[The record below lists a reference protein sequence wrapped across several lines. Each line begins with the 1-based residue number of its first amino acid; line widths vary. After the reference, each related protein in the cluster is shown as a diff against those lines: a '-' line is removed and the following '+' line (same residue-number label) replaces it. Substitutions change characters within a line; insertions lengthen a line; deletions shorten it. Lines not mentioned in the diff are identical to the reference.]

1 MSSGSQER
9 VNKSFKNARVAVT
22 INVVLL
28 LLSFWSRRI
37 FIDILGTS
45 VTGMNSTLIDLLG
58 LLNLAELGVLTAI
71 SYSLYKPL
79 FDGDRQKISQIISL
93 MGYLYRIIGAV
104 ILGAGVV
111 VSLFLP
117 ILYGDKGVDLI
128 LIFVG
133 FYTLLVTNLLSYF
146 FNYKQNILAADHSN
160 YVIVSTTGMMQ
171 VGKTVLQI
179 LFLSYIGEGLYV
191 KYFEFLA
198 IELLFSVCYTVVIN
212 KRVKSRY
219 PWLDSSYATG
229 RRVRKDYPEVF
240 LKIKQVFAHKFAG
253 FVLTQTDTIIIS
265 IILSWST
272 VTLYTN
278 YQLIFSRLTRLV
290 FASFDN
296 LNAGIGG
303 LVAQGDKQ
311 KVQWTYYQLNALFF
325 WVAGVVVL
333 SGYFLTEPFIRL
345 WLGQGG
351 EFVLSK
357 PIFVV
362 FMANLYVSIVRRPQ
376 DVFLGAHGI
385 FHDVWAPWVEAA
397 LNLIISIVMGLWL
410 GLIGVLVGTL
420 ISTFLIAGLWKPY
433 LLFKEAFGLSMWRY
447 WRQTVVF
454 LGLTFVSCVGM
465 FFVNRFFDGAP
476 ANYYQWIVRA
486 VVLTSGSALLLGG
499 LMYLSDGGMRQITN
513 RILGRWMAKL
523 HLK

>member
-1 MSSGSQER
+1 MSSSQER

-22 INVVLL
+22 INVILL

-58 LLNLAELGVLTAI
+58 LLNLAELGILTAI

-79 FDGDRQKISQIISL
+79 FDDDRQKISQIISL
-93 MGYLYRIIGAV
+93 MGYLYRIIGVV
-104 ILGAGVV
+104 ILSAGVI

-117 ILYGDKGVDLI
+117 IIYGDKGVDMI

-133 FYTLLVTNLLSYF
+133 FYTLLISNLLSYF
-146 FNYKQNILAADHSN
+146 FNYKQNILAADHRN
-160 YVIVSTTGMMQ
+160 YVIVSTTGLMQ

-179 LFLSYIGEGLYV
+179 LFLSYVGEGIYV

-198 IELLFSVCYTVVIN
+198 IELLFSVLYTLVIN
-212 KRVKSRY
+212 RRVKSCY

-240 LKIKQVFAHKFAG
+240 MKIKQVFAHKFGG

-296 LNAGIGG
+296 LNAGVGG
-303 LVAQGDKQ
+303 LVAQGDKN
-311 KVQWTYYQLNALFF
+311 KVRWTYSQLNALFF
-325 WVAGVVVL
+325 WVAGTVVL
-333 SGYFLTEPFIRL
+333 SGYFLTEPFIML
-345 WLGQGG
+345 WLGNGS
-351 EFVLSK
+351 EFVLSG
-357 PIFVV
+357 PIFTV

-376 DVFLGAHGI
+376 DVFLSAHGI
-385 FHDVWAPWVEAA
+385 FHDVWAPWAEAA
-397 LNLIISIVMGLWL
+397 LNLAVSVVMGLMF
-410 GLIGVLVGTL
+410 GLIGVLAGTL
-420 ISTFLIAGLWKPY
+420 VSTFLIAIIWKPR
-433 LLFKEAFGLSMWRY
+433 LLFKEAFGISVWNY
-447 WRQTVVF
+447 WKQALVF
-454 LGLTFVSCVGM
+454 LLLTLISCVGV
-465 FFVNRFFDGAP
+465 FVVNRFFDGAP
-476 ANYYQWIVRA
+476 TNYYQWIVRA
-486 VVLTSGSALLLGG
+486 VVLTSTSATLLGG
-499 LMYLSDGGMRQITN
+499 LMYISDSGMRKITD
-513 RILGRWMAKL
+513 RILERWIGKIRR
-523 HLK
+523 K

>member
-1 MSSGSQER
+1 MSSSQDR
-9 VNKSFKNARVAVT
+9 VNKSFKNARVAVA
-22 INVVLL
+22 INVILL

-58 LLNLAELGVLTAI
+58 LLNLAELGILTAI

-79 FDGDRQKISQIISL
+79 FDDDRQKISQIISL
-93 MGYLYRIIGAV
+93 MGYLYRIIGVV
-104 ILGAGVV
+104 ILSAGVI

-117 ILYGDKGVDLI
+117 MIYGDKGVDMI

-133 FYTLLVTNLLSYF
+133 FYTLLISNLLSYF
-146 FNYKQNILAADHSN
+146 FNYKQNILAADHRN
-160 YVIVSTTGMMQ
+160 YVIVSTTGLMQ

-179 LFLSYIGEGLYV
+179 LFLSYVGEGIYI

-198 IELLFSVCYTVVIN
+198 IELLFSVLYTLVIN
-212 KRVKSRY
+212 RRVKSRY

-229 RRVRKDYPEVF
+229 RRVRKEYPEVF
-240 LKIKQVFAHKFAG
+240 MKIKQVFAHKFGG

-296 LNAGIGG
+296 LNAGVGG
-303 LVAQGDKQ
+303 LVAQGDKN
-311 KVQWTYYQLNALFF
+311 KVRWTYSQLNALFF
-325 WVAGVVVL
+325 WVAGTVVL
-333 SGYFLTEPFIRL
+333 SGYFLTEPFIML
-345 WLGQGG
+345 WLGNGS
-351 EFVLSK
+351 EFVLSG
-357 PIFVV
+357 PVFTV

-376 DVFLGAHGI
+376 DVFLSAHGI
-385 FHDVWAPWVEAA
+385 FHDIWAPWAEAA
-397 LNLIISIVMGLWL
+397 LNLIISIVMGLMF
-410 GLIGVLVGTL
+410 GLIGVLIGTL
-420 ISTFLIAGLWKPY
+420 VSTLLIAILWKPY
-433 LLFKEAFGLSMWRY
+433 LLFKEAFGISAWNY
-447 WRQTVVF
+447 WKQVFVF
-454 LGLTFVSCVGM
+454 LALTILSCVGV
-465 FFVNRFFDGAP
+465 FAVNSLFGGAP

-486 VVLTSGSALLLGG
+486 LVLTSTSATILGG
-499 LMYLSDGGMRQITN
+499 LMYISDSGMRKITDLILKRWIGKI
-513 RILGRWMAKL
+513 RIK
-523 HLK
+523 